1 MSSEIQSNAIASS
14 CAEWTFM
21 TTAVMAAVV
30 LVVVLKV
37 LVSASAVIWVGM
49 VVEVLVINVRANVV
63 IETLAGIMIIVVA
76 TSAIAL
82 EFAVSISYCVDVLPD
97 MVVDALI
104 DASAGVRIVFV
115 LGNGVEALDN
125 ADVNVFRSLMIALEF
140 AVPKP

>member
-1 MSSEIQSNAIASS
+1 
-14 CAEWTFM
+14 
-21 TTAVMAAVV
+21 
-30 LVVVLKV
+30 
-37 LVSASAVIWVGM
+37 M

-76 TSAIAL
+76 TAAIAL

-104 DASAGVRIVFV
+104 DASAGVIIVFV
-115 LGNGVEALDN
+115 LGIGVEVLDD

>member
-104 DASAGVRIVFV
+104 DASAGVRVVFV
-115 LGNGVEALDN
+115 IGNGVEVLDN